1 MYNNIGNFMNVFGKI
16 IIVVGALIA
25 IILALISGGEGEGI
39 LISLAIIVV
48 SILSGAGFYAVSYTI
63 ELLEKNNEYLK
74 TIAANSNGV
83 EHTDTDENA
92 PNVDSTVVE
101 ETEGTKETSIVAL
114 EPSAKRVVVKK
125 SRE

>member
-1 MYNNIGNFMNVFGKI
+1 MNVFGKI

-114 EPSAKRVVVKK
+114 GPSAKRVVVKK